1 MDSIMQFFGVAFL
14 QSQLPRFWD
23 GFQLTL
29 AISITSMAGAILW
42 GIVLV
47 GPRMSGA
54 RWVTIPIVSYIEL
67 VRNTPLLLQ
76 IYLAYFGLPLI
87 GLPLSAFVCGVIAIA
102 SQHGAF
108 LCEIYRAGILS
119 ISKRQWE
126 GAYALG
132 MTRRKAMRQVI
143 LPQAFLKVVPPI
155 GNQLVILIKDTSLVS
170 AIGIMELTLSGKVI
184 IERSG
189 ASFEVFM
196 FIAVLYLVLTTT
208 FGAILRL
215 AEIRLASEAVG
226 PCSMYFSA
234 IFPTFSRALSR
245 PCGSPLSASDWA
257 RCWVWSLALQALRL
271 AGFLVP
277 P

>member
-29 AISITSMAGAILW
+29 AISITSMVGAIFW
-42 GIVLV
+42 GVVLV
-47 GPRMSGA
+47 GPRMSGT
-54 RWVTIPIVSYIEL
+54 RWVSIPIISYIEL

-87 GLPLSAFVCGVIAIA
+87 GLPLSAFLCGVIAIA

-196 FIAVLYLVLTTT
+196 FIAVLYLILTTT
-208 FGAILRL
+208 FGVILRY
-215 AEIRLASEAVG
+215 AEMRL
-226 PCSMYFSA
+226 
-234 IFPTFSRALSR
+234 RAR
-245 PCGSPLSASDWA
+245 
-257 RCWVWSLALQALRL
+257 Q
-271 AGFLVP
+271 
-277 P
+277 